1 MKQEFA
7 RSEFKFKGK
16 EVDHGGK
23 VTHIIAE
30 ITYNKVVFSMWTIEQ
45 IELERKML
53 EDNLIQESFEEF
65 FTAVKRTM
73 VGLDIDVL
81 NQTIESLH
89 RLSKDII
96 KVKSDRLKY

>member
-1 MKQEFA
+1 
-7 RSEFKFKGK
+7 
-16 EVDHGGK
+16 
-23 VTHIIAE
+23 
-30 ITYNKVVFSMWTIEQ
+30 
-45 IELERKML
+45 ML